1 MAEEPNIATPAALI
15 GDPTRAAIMLAL
27 FDGRAQP
34 AGALAYAVNISAQV
48 ASNHL
53 AKLVDGE
60 LLSVETEG
68 RHRYYRLANARV
80 AHALEALTALAAPI
94 RSLERPLSQ
103 KARELRFARC
113 CYDHL
118 AGRVGVAIADAL
130 EGRGLLQ
137 DVAGGDPWAK
147 LYEVSAGGRCWFG
160 ELGIDFNRIRPT
172 KRGLARRCLDWTER
186 RHHLAG
192 PLGRALFTRFD
203 ELGWVVRD
211 GSSRAVRVTNR
222 GAQAFKE
229 RLAID
234 VGLLR
239 AEDDRSS

>member
-1 MAEEPNIATPAALI
+1 MGDEPNIATPAALI

-34 AGALAYAVNISAQV
+34 AGALAHAVSISAQA

-53 AKLVDGE
+53 AKLVAGE
-60 LLSVETEG
+60 LLLVETEG
-68 RHRYYRLANARV
+68 RRRYYRLANERV

-94 RSLERPLSQ
+94 RSLERPRSP

-118 AGRVGVAIADAL
+118 AGRVGVAIADTL
-130 EGRGLLQ
+130 EGRGLLV
-137 DVAGGDPWAK
+137 DPASGDRRTK
-147 LYEVSAGGRCWFG
+147 LYEISASGHCWFG
-160 ELGIDFNRIRPT
+160 ELGIDVDRIRPA

-192 PLGRALFTRFD
+192 PLGRALFTRFG
-203 ELGWVVRD
+203 ELEWVVRD
-211 GSSRAVRVTNR
+211 ESSRVVRVTHK
-222 GAQAFKE
+222 GARELKL

-234 VGLLR
+234 VCLLR
-239 AEDDRSS
+239 AEDGRDS